1 MIVLGKT
8 DTTLVVTAAF
18 PEAQR
23 FTWSEPSRWKQTQST
38 ADVDNAQL
46 DNTQLNGGKRFFVC
60 LFIFKEHRKGTQRKV
75 QARNTMSCFVVCA
88 SMTCHK
94 NKTTPCKQT

>member
-1 MIVLGKT
+1 MIVLGKN

-38 ADVDNAQL
+38 ADVDNAVGQHAVERR
-46 DNTQLNGGKRFFVC
+46 KAFFC
-60 LFIFKEHRKGTQRKV
+60 LFVYF
-75 QARNTMSCFVVCA
+75 
-88 SMTCHK
+88 
-94 NKTTPCKQT
+94 